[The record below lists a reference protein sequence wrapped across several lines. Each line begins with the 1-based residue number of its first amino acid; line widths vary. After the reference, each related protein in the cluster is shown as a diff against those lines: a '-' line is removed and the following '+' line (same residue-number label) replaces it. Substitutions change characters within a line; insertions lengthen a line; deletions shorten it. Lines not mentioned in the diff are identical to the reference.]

1 MLRPHGPGTRG
12 RNPGASVKAIV
23 CNEFGPIET
32 LTLEERPDPVPGAGE
47 LLVEVHAAGVN
58 FPDGLMVRGEYQVKP
73 PRPFTPGSEVAGL
86 VRAAGPGVTGF
97 TVGDRVVA
105 LPGIGGFAE
114 MVVASADRTVKL
126 PDGMGFEAA
135 SGFMLVYGT
144 SLHALADCGRLK
156 AGETLL
162 VLGAAGGVGLAAVEI
177 GRALG
182 ARVIAAAST
191 DEKLAL
197 AKAHGAEI
205 GINYVT
211 ADLKTELKRLAPAG
225 VDVVYDPVGGASTEA
240 AVRGLAWGGRL
251 LVVGFAAGDIPRL
264 PLNLLLL
271 REGEAK
277 GVFWGTWTQREP
289 AAHAA
294 AVQRLFGWVASGEL
308 KPHVSAAYPLE
319 RTSEALAEVM
329 NRRVQ
334 GKVVLVPARS

>member
-1 MLRPHGPGTRG
+1 M
-12 RNPGASVKAIV
+12 
-23 CNEFGPIET
+23 CNAFGPIEQ
-32 LTLEERPDPVPGAGE
+32 LTLEERPDPVAGAGE
-47 LLVEVHAAGVN
+47 VLIEVHAAGVN

-73 PRPFTPGSEVAGL
+73 PCPFTPGSEVAGM
-86 VRAAGPGVTGF
+86 VRAVGAGVTRF
-97 TVGDRVVA
+97 APGDRVVA

-114 MVVASADRTVKL
+114 LAVAAADRTTAL
-126 PDGMGFEAA
+126 PAAMDFATA

-144 SLHALADCGRLK
+144 SLHGLADCGRLR

-177 GRALG
+177 GRAMG

-197 AKAHGAEI
+197 ARAHGAEI

-211 ADLKTELKRLAPAG
+211 SDLKAELKRLAPRG
-225 VDVVYDPVGGASTEA
+225 VDVVYDPVGGALTEA

-251 LVVGFAAGDIPRL
+251 LVVGFAAGEIPKL

-294 AVQRLFGWVASGEL
+294 AVARLFDWVASGAL
-308 KPHVSAAYPLE
+308 KPHVSGAYRLD
-319 RTSEALAEVM
+319 RCSEALAEVM
-329 NRRVQ
+329 QRRAT
-334 GKVVLVPARS
+334 GKVVLVMGSEA

>member
-1 MLRPHGPGTRG
+1 VR
-12 RNPGASVKAIV
+12 AIV
-23 CNEFGPIET
+23 CNDFGPIEQ
-32 LTLEERPDPVPGAGE
+32 LTLEERPDPVAGVGE
-47 LLVEVHAAGVN
+47 ILIEIHAAGVN

-73 PRPFTPGSEVAGL
+73 PRPFTPGSEVAGI
-86 VRAAGPGVTGF
+86 VRGVGEKVAGF
-97 TVGDRVVA
+97 AVGDRVVA

-114 MVVASADRTVKL
+114 MVTAPADRAMRL
-126 PDGMGFEAA
+126 PDGMDFETA

-144 SLHALADCGRLK
+144 SLHGLADCGRLQ

-177 GRALG
+177 GRAMG

-197 AKAHGAEI
+197 ARAHGAEL
-205 GINYVT
+205 GINYT
-211 ADLKTELKRLAPAG
+211 TSDLKAELKRLAPGG
-225 VDVVYDPVGGASTEA
+225 VDVVYDPVGGALTEA

-251 LVVGFAAGDIPRL
+251 LVVGFAAGEIPKL

-277 GVFWGTWTQREP
+277 GVFWGTWTAREP
-289 AAHAA
+289 AAHAR
-294 AVQRLFGWVASGEL
+294 AVARLFGWFAEGAIR
-308 KPHVSAAYPLE
+308 PHVSGAYPLE

-329 NRRVQ
+329 ERRAQ
-334 GKVVLVPARS
+334 GKIVLVARK

>member
-1 MLRPHGPGTRG
+1 M
-12 RNPGASVKAIV
+12 KAII
-23 CNEFGPIET
+23 CHEFGPIET
-32 LTLEERPDPVPGAGE
+32 LTIDDRPDPVPGAGE
-47 LLVEVHAAGVN
+47 ILIDIHAAGVN
-58 FPDGLMVRGEYQVKP
+58 FPDGLMVRGEYQMKP
-73 PRPFTPGSEVAGL
+73 PRPFTPGSEVAGV
-86 VRAAGPGVTGF
+86 VRALGVNAAGF
-97 TVGDRVVA
+97 AVGDRVVA
-105 LPGIGGFAE
+105 LCGIGGFAE
-114 MVVASADRTVKL
+114 QVCAPADRALKL
-126 PDGMGFEAA
+126 PEQMDFETA

-144 SLHALADCGRLK
+144 SLHGLADCGRLK

-177 GRALG
+177 GHAMG

-197 AKAHGAEI
+197 AKAHGADL

-211 ADLKTELKRLAPAG
+211 SDLKAELKRLVPAG
-225 VDVVYDPVGGASTEA
+225 VDVVYDPVGGTLTEA

-251 LVVGFAAGDIPRL
+251 LVIGFAAGEIPKL

-294 AVQRLFGWVASGEL
+294 AVARLFDWYARGAI
-308 KPHVSAAYPLE
+308 KPHVSATFPLE
-319 RTSEALAEVM
+319 QTSAALAEVM
-329 NRRVQ
+329 GRRAQ
-334 GKVVLVPARS
+334 GKVVLVPARP

>member
-1 MLRPHGPGTRG
+1 M
-12 RNPGASVKAIV
+12 KAIV
-23 CNEFGPIET
+23 CNAFGPIET
-32 LTLEERPDPVPGAGE
+32 LTLEDRPDPAPGAGE
-47 LLVEVHAAGVN
+47 VLIEIHAAGVN
-58 FPDGLMVRGEYQVKP
+58 FPDGLMVRGEYQIKP
-73 PRPFTPGSEVAGL
+73 PRPFTPGSEVAGI
-86 VRAAGPGVTGF
+86 VRGLGEGVTGF
-97 TVGDRVVA
+97 AVGDRVVA

-114 MVVASADRTVKL
+114 QVVAQAGRTLKL
-126 PDGMGFEAA
+126 PDGMDFETA

-144 SLHALADCGRLK
+144 SLHGLADCGRLR

-177 GRALG
+177 GRAMG

-191 DEKLAL
+191 DEKLEL

-205 GINYVT
+205 GINYT
-211 ADLKTELKRLAPAG
+211 TTDLKAELKRLVPGG
-225 VDVVYDPVGGASTEA
+225 VDVVYDPVGGALTEA

-251 LVVGFAAGDIPRL
+251 LVIGFAAGEIPKL

-277 GVFWGTWTQREP
+277 GVFWGTWTAREP

-294 AVQRLFGWVASGEL
+294 AVARLFAWVASGDL
-308 KPHVSAAYPLE
+308 KPHVSGAYPLE

-329 NRRVQ
+329 NRRAQ
-334 GKVVLVPARS
+334 GKVVLVPARA